1 VNKVL
6 VTGANGFIGRCLCA
20 ALQQQG
26 VHVLALLRTP
36 SQGPWQSSV
45 IVDLTMAMP
54 SVTDLQGVDVIF
66 HLAGKAHAVAECE
79 QDATEYER
87 INSQGT
93 ERLLQV
99 AAAAGVQRFVFFSSV
114 KAIADQGSA
123 TALDETTPCAP
134 DSPYGVSKLKAE
146 SLVLH
151 GGYVAEPVVL
161 RPCMVYGES
170 DKGNLPRMARM
181 IAKGLMPPLPDF
193 ANQRSMVHVDDI
205 VQAAL
210 LAAALPQAVNQIYIV
225 SDGQYYSTRYIYE
238 SLCQALG
245 RVPPRWHVPLWL
257 LRTMARTG
265 DLLGS
270 WLQRRMPFDSSA
282 LQRLS
287 ESACYSST
295 KIQQELGFTPR
306 RQLGEFLQQWLG
318 KH

>member
-26 VHVLALLRTP
+26 IHVVALLRTP

-45 IVDLTMAMP
+45 IADLTTTMP
-54 SVTDLQGVDVIF
+54 SAAALHGVDTIF

-79 QDATEYER
+79 QDAAEYDR
-87 INSQGT
+87 INSRAT
-93 ERLLQV
+93 ECLLQV
-99 AAAAGVQRFVFFSSV
+99 AASAGVRRFVFFSSV
-114 KAIADQGSA
+114 KAMGDKGS
-123 TALDETTPCAP
+123 TTPMDETSPCAP

-146 SLVLH
+146 ALVLH

-210 LAAALPQAVNQIYIV
+210 LAAELPQAVNHIYIV
-225 SDGQYYSTRYIYE
+225 NDGQYYSTRYIYE
-238 SLCQALG
+238 SICHALG

-257 LRTMARTG
+257 LRIMARMG

-270 WLQRRMPFDSSA
+270 WLHRRMPFDSSA

-287 ESACYSST
+287 ESACYSSG
-295 KIQQELGFTPR
+295 KIQRELGFTPR